1 MIILECIHLFEGV
14 LVVTNKRCYIQKNDD
29 FTLTEYDVPIFF
41 DDGETLEIYI
51 DLDEYLVELIKK
63 FSTVKV
69 FQTLLDFGSAK
80 YTFQLSESMLETSI
94 PKLSCICEIPE
105 ISKEQVTLQVVEG
118 FLVIKFGKIE
128 YRLPTLYSSD
138 SVQVSINANFLP
150 SGLCKISISE
160 NTPIVIETHKKI
172 LYIAPIQ

>member
-1 MIILECIHLFEGV
+1 MILLECIHLFEGV
-14 LVVTNKRCYIQKNDD
+14 LVVTNKRCYIQKDD
-29 FTLTEYDVPIFF
+29 KFTLTEYNVPIFF
-41 DDGETLEIYI
+41 DDGEKLEVYI
-51 DLDEYLVELIKK
+51 DLDEYLVDFIKK
-63 FSTVKV
+63 FPIVKV
-69 FQTLLDFGSAK
+69 FEKWLDFGIAK

-94 PKLSCICEIPE
+94 PELSCICELPE
-105 ISKEQVTLQVVEG
+105 ITEQVTLQVVDG

-160 NTPIVIETHKKI
+160 NTPIVIETDKKI